1 MDPEKATDYIA
12 EIYRE
17 TDVPAAEDYMTKSG
31 LEGPIIEDEIARL
44 FKVLLKLMKPKRIL
58 EIGMNIGFSTA
69 SMALAVKEFGG
80 RVTTIESDP
89 DVVEFAKKSFTRE
102 SVADSIEI
110 IIGDAFE
117 VLPEIESGSYDVVFQ
132 DSTKRGYPKMLPDCI
147 RILRKG
153 GLLLVDDTLWPVMR
167 VSGASNESNKGIDE
181 FNRALLQYDLESTI
195 LPIGEGCT
203 IAVKLS

>member
-1 MDPEKATDYIA
+1 MDLDKATRYIA

-17 TDVPAAEDYMTKSG
+17 TDLPAANDYMAKSG
-31 LEGPIIEDEIARL
+31 IEGPIIEDEIARL
-44 FKVLLKLMKPKRIL
+44 FKVLLKLMRPTRIL
-58 EIGMNIGFSTA
+58 EIGMNIGFSTV
-69 SMALAVKEFGG
+69 SMALAVKEYGG
-80 RVTTIESDP
+80 KVTTIESDP
-89 DVVEFAKKSFTRE
+89 DIVEFARRSFERE
-102 SVADSIEI
+102 SVSESIEI
-110 IIGDAFE
+110 VIGDAFE
-117 VLPEIESGSYDVVFQ
+117 ILPEIASQSYDVVFQ

-167 VSGASNESNKGIDE
+167 VPDASTESNKGIDE
-181 FNRALLQYDLESTI
+181 FNRALVQYDLESTI

>member
-1 MDPEKATDYIA
+1 VDLEKANDYIS
-12 EIYRE
+12 EIYKE
-17 TDVPAAEDYMTKSG
+17 TDLPAAEDYMAKSG

-44 FKVLLKLMKPKRIL
+44 FKVLLKLMRPKRIL

-89 DVVEFAKKSFTRE
+89 DVVKFAKRSFERE

-132 DSTKRGYPKMLPDCI
+132 DSTKRG
-147 RILRKG
+147 
-153 GLLLVDDTLWPVMR
+153 MR
-167 VSGASNESNKGIDE
+167 VLGASNESNKGIDE
-181 FNRALLQYDLESTI
+181 FNRALLQHDLESTI